1 MKRTIRDLAELQ
13 GKVVLCRVEFNVP
26 IDEAGRILDATRIIK
41 AIPTIEYLSQKGAKV
56 VLLSHLGRPNG
67 YDIRQ
72 SLWPIAVLLMKK
84 IKASVTFCNS
94 VIGDEVKDRINAMKN
109 GDVLLL
115 ENVRFYKGESECD
128 MKFAKQIASLGQIF
142 VDDAFGVAHR
152 ENASNFGVA
161 RLLPNA
167 IGFLMEKE
175 LNALTTFME
184 KPKRPFVAVL
194 GGSKVESKIKILN
207 RFIEVADVLLIGG
220 AMAYAFVSA
229 QGESTGLLNIQRENV
244 EIAKGILEKAQALG
258 KKILL
263 PVDHACVRESDPK
276 KNVII
281 VENIAKDM
289 IGYDI
294 GPKTIKLFSD
304 EIAKAGQI
312 FWNGPMGWYENSR
325 FIGGTKGIAE
335 AIAQA
340 KGYTLVG
347 GGDTAAAV
355 NSFGFAKKIDYLS
368 TGGGATMKFIE
379 NGSLPAIDVIQEKYI

>member
-152 ENASNFGVA
+152 ENASNFGIA

-220 AMAYAFVSA
+220 AMAYAFISA
-229 QGESTGLLNIQRENV
+229 QGKSTGLLNIQRENV
-244 EIAKGILEKAQALG
+244 EIAKEILEKAQALG

-312 FWNGPMGWYENSR
+312 FWNGPMGVFEKEQ
-325 FIGGTKGIAE
+325 FAAGTIGVCK
-335 AIAQA
+335 AIAS
-340 KGYTLVG
+340 LDDCMSVIG
-347 GGDTAAAV
+347 GGDSASAAKNLGYADK
-355 NSFGFAKKIDYLS
+355 FTHIS
-368 TGGGATMKFIE
+368 TGGGASLEYMEGKELPGIAIIE
-379 NGSLPAIDVIQEKYI
+379 EK